1 MPSLTSLRAKT
12 ATLPVDI
19 FDDGETIIT
28 VTYRKLAYTAE
39 LEDRT
44 TAAQNSNHPAQ
55 AIQEVFVEL
64 IEAWDLKA
72 SDDDDTIIPIT
83 MDALTVVPSE
93 ALGKVLA
100 AVAEHKNREESPNPK
115 TSKPS
120 RSR

>member
-1 MPSLTSLRAKT
+1 
-12 ATLPVDI
+12 VDV

-39 LEDRT
+39 LEERT
-44 TAAQNSNHPAQ
+44 MAAQDGNLPAQ

-64 IEAWDLKA
+64 VEAWDLKA
-72 SDDDDTIIPIT
+72 TDEGDASIPIT

-93 ALGKVLA
+93 ALGKILSKI
-100 AVAEHKNREESPNPK
+100 AEHKSREESPDPK